1 MSEIELRMRVQE
13 TKMEAV
19 EANQRHYAERFDR
32 MEAHLERIDGELVS
46 IHSRIAE
53 VQGSLEGKIADVRS
67 SLEDKIADVRSSLE
81 SRFTAL
87 EGKIADVRGSL
98 ESKITD
104 LHEAITRQT
113 RWILISFGAF
123 MAAVFGLFFGMMYK
137 LFPLLDAMT
146 RAFAK

>member
-19 EANQRHYAERFDR
+19 EANQRHYAERFDS
-32 MEAHLERIDGELVS
+32 IDGELVS
-46 IHSRIAE
+46 IHSRLGE
-53 VQGSLEGKIADVRS
+53 VQGSLEGKIADVRG
-67 SLEDKIADVRSSLE
+67 SLEGKISDVRSSME

-98 ESKITD
+98 EARITD

-113 RWILISFGAF
+113 RWILFSFGAF
-123 MAAVFGLFFGMMYK
+123 MAAIFGLFFGLIYK

-146 RAFAK
+146 RALAK